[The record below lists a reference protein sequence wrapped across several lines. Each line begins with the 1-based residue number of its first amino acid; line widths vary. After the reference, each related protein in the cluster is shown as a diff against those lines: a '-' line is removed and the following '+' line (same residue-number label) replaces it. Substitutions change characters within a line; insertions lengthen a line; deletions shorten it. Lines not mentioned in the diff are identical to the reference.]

1 VGGAGIC
8 LSDVHVIHEFV
19 VVGVAGGTVPWQFW
33 ATKYEV
39 ELTNTVWGSLGD
51 LRDVI
56 ALAADGHLKPKV
68 KTFGFDEIPHAFE
81 APRERSARRPRGDP
95 SQRLT
100 PDQAGGGTFEER
112 SRKS

>member
-1 VGGAGIC
+1 VARAGGKI
-8 LSDVHVIHEFV
+8 V

-39 ELTNTVWGSLGD
+39 ELTSTVWGSLGD

-68 KTFGFDEIPHAFE
+68 KTYGFDARPQAFE
-81 APRERSARRPRGDP
+81 ALESGVLEGRAVILP
-95 SQRLT
+95 ST
-100 PDQAGGGTFEER
+100 
-112 SRKS
+112 